1 METKKKDKMYGFRI
15 IKGLLGVV
23 YKFYYNP
30 KVIGAEN
37 IPKDGSI
44 LMVGNHI
51 HVMDQNSVLIYTKR
65 PVHYMAKK
73 EYFDSAKTRWFF
85 KMAGCIPVN
94 RKIHDDSAKSAAMEV
109 LNNGHALGLFPEGTR
124 NGLKDERIKEIY
136 EKYINSSDMDYETF
150 YKKVKKNRTSH
161 IDYLEALVDKNVIE
175 KDDLINN
182 LYDMD
187 KFLNE
192 LVENHT
198 ITEDDYYNHI
208 LLPFKFGAV
217 SMAQKTDS
225 YLVPFGIT
233 GEYKFRSKNLVVR
246 IGKPF
251 KVLADEDL
259 ESANKKLE
267 ESIRELIKENL
278 KNDGK

>member
-1 METKKKDKMYGFRI
+1 METKKKDKMYGYKI
-15 IKGLLGVV
+15 IRGILGIV
-23 YKFYYNP
+23 YKIYYNP

-37 IPKDGSI
+37 IPKTGSI
-44 LMVGNHI
+44 LMTGNHI
-51 HVMDQNSVLIYTKR
+51 HVMDQNSVLINTKR

-124 NGLKDERIKEIY
+124 NGLKDEKIKELY
-136 EKYINSSDMDYETF
+136 DSYINKDDLDYETF
-150 YKKVKKNRTSH
+150 YKKVKKNKTSQVE
-161 IDYLEALVDKNVIE
+161 YAEELVKEKVIE
-175 KDDLINN
+175 EKEFIDHLSNIDELLKKLI
-182 LYDMD
+182 
-187 KFLNE
+187 KE
-192 LVENHT
+192 KK
-198 ITEDDYYNHI
+198 ITEEDYYNHI

-233 GEYKFRSKNLVVR
+233 GDYKFRSKNLTVR

-251 KVLADEDL
+251 KVAKEEDL
-259 ESANKKLE
+259 AVANKKLE
-267 ESIRELIKENL
+267 EAIRDLIKENI
-278 KNDGK
+278 KNVGK